1 MARETAADS
10 QWSSPLT
17 TLNSSSDAPVG
28 YVALVRG
35 NHNYRSVWLGEI
47 VSLFGDWFDLIAS
60 ATLIAK
66 LTGSGLAVGGLFV
79 VRMLAPFLISPV
91 AGVLADRYDRKKL
104 LIACDLARAVIVLG
118 FLLVRSPGQ
127 IWLLYGVTTLQLT
140 VSGIFF
146 PAREA
151 ILPDIVSA
159 RELGAA
165 NALSAAT
172 WSSMLSIGAALGG
185 LATGQWG
192 IYPAFIIDSLSFV
205 VSAAFL
211 WQVRYG
217 TTPPL
222 SGHNASVRAALT
234 QYVDGLRYLRRH
246 ADIFWITTLKAAL
259 GLSIGGA
266 FEVIQVI
273 LAERIFVIGQGGGTS
288 LGLIYAAAGLGT
300 GLGPIIARRFTGD
313 RVRPLRWA
321 ILISFGLAAAGV
333 AMIAPLASFGWVLLG
348 ALLNALGTG
357 TNWVFSSQLLLQLT
371 PSQVRGRVFAS
382 DFAAVTLTNAI
393 GSGAAGW
400 LLDRTPLSLPGM
412 LAAMALFTAVLGAL
426 WWAWITMG
434 APARAAEHEWPGT
447 DSGV

>member
-1 MARETAADS
+1 MAERDVSTET
-10 QWSSPLT
+10 
-17 TLNSSSDAPVG
+17 PVG

-118 FLLVRSPGQ
+118 FLLVRRPDQ
-127 IWLLYGVTTLQLT
+127 IWLLYVVTTLQLT
-140 VSGIFF
+140 ISGIFF
-146 PAREA
+146 PTREA
-151 ILPDIVSA
+151 ILPDIVSE
-159 RELGAA
+159 RELGTA
-165 NALSAAT
+165 NALSATT
-172 WSSMLSIGAALGG
+172 WSTMLSIGAALGG

-192 IYPAFIIDSLSFV
+192 IYPAFVIDSLSFL

-211 WQVRYG
+211 WQVHS
-217 TTPPL
+217 TVAPPL
-222 SGHNASVRAALT
+222 SEHLASVRGAVT
-234 QYVDGLRYLRRH
+234 QYVDGLRYLRQH
-246 ADIFWITTLKAAL
+246 ADIFWITLLKAAL

-266 FEVIQVI
+266 FSVIQVV

-288 LGLIYAAAGLGT
+288 LGLIYAASGVGT
-300 GLGPIIARRFTGD
+300 GLGPILARRFTGD
-313 RVRPLRWA
+313 RIRPLRWA
-321 ILISFGLAAAGV
+321 ILVSFGLSAVGIAI
-333 AMIAPLASFGWVLLG
+333 IAPLASFGLVLVG

-357 TNWVFSSQLLLQLT
+357 TNWVFSSQLLLKLT

-382 DFAAVTLTNAI
+382 DFAAVTLANAI

-400 LLDRTPLSLPGM
+400 LLDRSGLGLPGLLLGM
-412 LAAMALFTAVLGAL
+412 AAFTTVLGGL
-426 WWAWITMG
+426 WWAWMTLG
-434 APARAAEHEWPGT
+434 EPARADRERANPAAAE
-447 DSGV
+447 